1 VCAWRVSGDLLGVK
15 QVSLRVAR
23 RQRQLRE
30 RFSVQT
36 QTPLGHL
43 LPLLRLTRRRVRI
56 ESAVFPRRPNAG
68 SAIKCIEP
76 DIAETRIRILR
87 ADLV

>member
-43 LPLLRLTRRRVRI
+43 LPLLRDVASGSSRP
-56 ESAVFPRRPNAG
+56 SFPG
-68 SAIKCIEP
+68 GQTP
-76 DIAETRIRILR
+76 DQRLNVLNRTLQKREYVYFVQI
-87 ADLV
+87 